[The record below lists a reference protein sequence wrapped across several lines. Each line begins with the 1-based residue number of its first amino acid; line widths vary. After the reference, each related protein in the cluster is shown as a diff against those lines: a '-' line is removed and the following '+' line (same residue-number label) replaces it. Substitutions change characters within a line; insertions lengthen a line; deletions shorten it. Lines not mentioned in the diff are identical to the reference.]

1 MAIKD
6 SDDKTKT
13 NKISFELKKEL
24 KGNDSELKSFLINL
38 DIRN

>member
-1 MAIKD
+1 MTIKD

-13 NKISFELKKEL
+13 NKINFELKKEL